1 MIQYKCLKSICF
13 LQEGQIKQMELY
25 KTAIYCRLSQDDGQ
39 EGDSSS
45 IQTQKMMLKQYAQ
58 DNGFVIHDIYVDDGY
73 SGLNFERPAFQRML
87 QDIEKGKVNLVIT
100 KDLSRLGRDYI
111 MTGYYTEIYFS
122 NMNVRYIAVT
132 DGIDTLKGD
141 NDIAPFKNILNDMY
155 AKDISRK
162 IKSAKRQRMY
172 KGMYIASQPPYG
184 YKVNPLN
191 KNQLIVDEEAAEV
204 VKEIY
209 RLALTN
215 IGVVKI
221 VRELNK
227 RGIKAPSCYKADAGD
242 IRFLKLVET
251 RRQLYKNYDVETWNT
266 ATVGKI
272 LRDIVYLGDM
282 ENHKYEVK
290 NYKTKKRTRVPDDE
304 HIIVRNTHEAIIDR
318 EDFEKVQELI
328 KSRQRPCK
336 YEFINLFKGIL
347 KCEHCGRTLS
357 IAYHKRRNGQKV
369 YEFRCMGKYLKYG
382 IDTNLNSIPYQKI
395 YDIVNERLHKLF
407 DTIKNQGD
415 AFVNSISKKVNSENY
430 IDKLKREKEKIE
442 KRISVI
448 SKIVKKLYEDFVADE
463 LSGNNYQS
471 MLTEYQKEQKE
482 LNLRLT
488 EIDAKLIKNSNNREE
503 NALRFKAIA
512 ENYLDFQ
519 ELSLELINNL
529 IDHIVVGYPKIVD
542 GEEVRNIEIV
552 YRFLN

>member
-1 MIQYKCLKSICF
+1 
-13 LQEGQIKQMELY
+13 MELY

-58 DNGFVIHDIYVDDGY
+58 DNGFIIYDIYVDDGY
-73 SGLNFERPAFQRML
+73 SGLNFERPSFKRML

-184 YKVNPLN
+184 YKVNPSN
-191 KNQLIVDEEAAEV
+191 KNQLVVDEEAAEV

-221 VRELNK
+221 VRVLNQ
-227 RGIKAPSCYKADAGD
+227 RGIKAPSVYKADAGD
-242 IRFLKLVET
+242 MRFLKLVEK
-251 RRQLYKNYDVETWNT
+251 RRQLYKNYDIESWNT
-266 ATVGKI
+266 VTVGKI

-290 NYKTKKRTRVPDDE
+290 NYKTKKLTRVPDEE

-318 EDFEKVQELI
+318 EDFEKVQKLI

-336 YEFINLFKGIL
+336 YEFANLFKGIL
-347 KCEHCGRTLS
+347 KCEHCGRTLT
-357 IAYHKRRNGQKV
+357 IAYHTRRNGKRV
-369 YEFRCMGKYLKYG
+369 YEFRCMEKYLKHG
-382 IDTNLNSIPYQKI
+382 KDTSINSISYQKI
-395 YDIVNERLHKLF
+395 YNIVSERLHKLF
-407 DTIKNQGD
+407 AVIKNQGEE
-415 AFVNSISKKVNSENY
+415 FINNISKKSNSDNY
-430 IDKLKREKEKIE
+430 DSKLIHEKEKIE
-442 KRISVI
+442 RRLSTI
-448 SKIVKKLYEDFVADE
+448 SKIVKKLYEDFIDNE

-471 MLTEYQKEQKE
+471 MLSDYQNEQKE
-482 LNLRLT
+482 LNLHLT
-488 EIDAKLIKNSNNREE
+488 EINVKLMKNQRDSKE

-512 ENYLDFQ
+512 EKYLDFQ
-519 ELSLELINNL
+519 ELTLELINNL
-529 IDHIVVGYPKIVD
+529 IDHIIVGHPKIID